1 MAWRKKART
10 AMTVPSTRWRTR
22 FYITVSNVTVLLLS
36 TVEAVA
42 DPQHKPVENRD
53 QLRKVPRTERN
64 FSYLKAFFADRNYSP
79 SSNRPQYTREFDMN
93 KAVSGF
99 TVMEVVVVITII
111 GILAAFAYPRFAS
124 LEAETRQAAVSALG
138 ASIRDASARARSKAL
153 ATGSPATITMEGQ
166 TITMLNGYP
175 DEASID
181 NALMDFSGFQ
191 FKTNPFTRFRR
202 TDAPDPNN
210 CMVTYAD
217 ALVGTP
223 PVITV
228 VTGGC

>member
-1 MAWRKKART
+1 
-10 AMTVPSTRWRTR
+10 MTVPSTRWRTR
-22 FYITVSNVTVLLLS
+22 FYITVNSVTGPQLS

-42 DPQHKPVENRD
+42 DQQHKPVENRH
-53 QLRKVPRTERN
+53 QLRKVPRARRN

-111 GILAAFAYPRFAS
+111 GILAAFAYPRFTS
-124 LEAETRQAAVSALG
+124 LEAETRRAAVSALG
-138 ASIRDASARARSKAL
+138 GSIRDATARARSQAL
-153 ATGSPATITMEGQ
+153 ATGSPATITMQGQ

-175 DEASID
+175 DDTSID

-191 FKTNPFTRFRR
+191 FKTNPSTMFRR
-202 TDAPDPNN
+202 LDAPQPND
-210 CMVTYAD
+210 CIVTYAV
-217 ALVGTP
+217 AVVGAP
-223 PVITV
+223 PVITGL
-228 VTGGC
+228 TAACLLGSSFF